1 MRNRKKG
8 FTLLELL
15 IVVAIIM
22 ILATFAVPYAVKQRI
37 QANQASA
44 VNDLRVL
51 RDAMEAYRADHNRYP
66 PSFDTNTMG
75 TYLSNPKMAL
85 SPFERRGYRFTITTT
100 GTDRWHASA
109 EPTSPRSGGTRYFF
123 VDDSNLIRWNEG
135 AAATATSEP
144 LE

>member
-1 MRNRKKG
+1 MRNRQKG

-66 PSFDTNTMG
+66 TSFDRNTMG
-75 TYLSNPKMAL
+75 AYLSNPNMAV
-85 SPFERRGYRFTITTT
+85 SPFTRRGYIFNISTAGRDT
-100 GTDRWHASA
+100 WHATA
-109 EPTSPRSGGTRYFF
+109 EPASPRSGGTRYYF
-123 VDDSNLIRWNEG
+123 VDESNLLRWNDG

-144 LE
+144 IE